1 MMRMDSSWS
10 RCATAGGSSA
20 GGTAGGTSAPTGCA
34 DGTREGLVNL
44 TTFPDVAACEG
55 TWSGWIDEPSASAV
69 CASGWHVCRG
79 TDAAIGRVTFQQATS
94 FLGCFAFDTAHDCGA
109 CYPTCRGSMG
119 VCRTCCVP
127 NPPTDPDMGGIG
139 ANCIQLPV
147 GTGSSCLATGRVDAS
162 QNSTGCQWNAMIT
175 GVACC
180 RN

>member
-1 MMRMDSSWS
+1 MDSSWS
-10 RCATAGGSSA
+10 RCATAGG
-20 GGTAGGTSAPTGCA
+20 GCA

-94 FLGCFAFDTAHDCGA
+94 FLGCFAFDT
-109 CYPTCRGSMG
+109 CRGSMG

-127 NPPTDPDMGGIG
+127 NTPTDPDMGGIG

-147 GTGSSCLATGRVDAS
+147 GTGSSCLATGRVDSS

-180 RN
+180 RD